1 MFGYI
6 EELEEEIFK
15 ELEDAEFVEIKKAK
29 GFSSKE
35 EEDAFVEDFLKRMD
49 AIDAEYDEKANEDDN
64 FEESHMCKVLKEWL
78 NTSTFEDD
86 IIEEI
91 DDDEYT
97 LTEFD
102 EKLMEWVK
110 TDECFELEG
119 SLIEHLEKE
128 DL

>member
-6 EELEEEIFK
+6 EELEEEVFK
-15 ELEDAEFVEIKKAK
+15 ELEDAEFMEIKKAK

-64 FEESHMCKVLKEWL
+64 FEESRMCKVLKEWL

-91 DDDEYT
+91 DDEEYT

-110 TDECFELEG
+110 TDDCFELEG
-119 SLIEHLEKE
+119 GLIEHLEKE